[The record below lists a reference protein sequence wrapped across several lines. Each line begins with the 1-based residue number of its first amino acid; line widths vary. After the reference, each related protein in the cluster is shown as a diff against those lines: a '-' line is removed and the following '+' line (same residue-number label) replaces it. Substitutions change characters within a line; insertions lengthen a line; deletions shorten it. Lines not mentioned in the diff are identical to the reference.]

1 MSVEELTE
9 KKESSGLR
17 VSILGV
23 GGAGNN
29 LLSHA
34 ISGGV
39 SPRQCVAV
47 NTDRNQLSTSRAKNK
62 VLLTETSDLARW
74 NARDDLAN
82 VRMLA
87 NRVSPFTRESDFTI
101 LLTGLGGVTGTMAGP
116 AIAQINR
123 GQARPVIS
131 IVALPFIHERDRRFL
146 ALRGL
151 KRMVASSDCTVVVDN
166 AVELKKTSTSE
177 RGADEIASLAVRSL
191 SEVVAMGSSAVSQRI
206 LSVMRL
212 GQVATVC
219 VAPVS
224 SSERIQPAIIEAL
237 QTPSARLPLSKAR
250 GAVLLYHGLEPLS
263 GGQAL
268 HAYEA
273 VSSLVGHD
281 VEFVQLSTRS
291 TMVPGV
297 SVFLTGYSYSMAIRT
312 FVDLIEDLYDM
323 EYGERS
329 ETGEIGLPVR
339 LYQMEG
345 Q

>member
-9 KKESSGLR
+9 EKESSGLR
-17 VSILGV
+17 VSILGI

-39 SPRQCVAV
+39 SPRQCIAV
-47 NTDRNQLSTSRAKNK
+47 NTDRNQLSASHAKNK
-62 VLLTETSDLARW
+62 VLLTETRDLAIG
-74 NARDDLAN
+74 NARNDLAN

-87 NRVSPFTRESDFTI
+87 NRVSPFTQESDFTI

-116 AIAQINR
+116 AIAQLNR

-151 KRMVASSDCTVVVDN
+151 KRMVASSDCTVVIDN
-166 AVELKKTSTSE
+166 AAELKQTSSSG

-224 SSERIQPAIIEAL
+224 SSERTQPAIIDAL
-237 QTPSARLPLSKAR
+237 QTPSARLPLSKAK
-250 GAVLLYHGLEPLS
+250 GAVLLYHGRESLS

-291 TMVPGV
+291 ATVPGV

-323 EYGERS
+323 EYGEGS
-329 ETGEIGLPVR
+329 EAGEIGLPVR

>member
-9 KKESSGLR
+9 EKGSARSR
-17 VSILGV
+17 VAILGI

-39 SPRQCVAV
+39 SPTQCVAV
-47 NTDRNQLSTSRAKNK
+47 NTDRNQLSACHAKNK
-62 VLLTETSDLARW
+62 ILITGNSLRRTTHDELD
-74 NARDDLAN
+74 N
-82 VRMLA
+82 VRTLA
-87 NRVSPFTRESDFTI
+87 NRVSPFTSESDFTI
-101 LLTGLGGVTGTMAGP
+101 LLTGLGGVMGTMAGP
-116 AIAQINR
+116 AIAELNR
-123 GQARPVIS
+123 GQAKPVVS

-151 KRMVASSDCTVVVDN
+151 KRMVESSDCTVVVDN
-166 AVELKKTSTSE
+166 AVEFNQASSSG

-191 SEVVAMGSSAVSQRI
+191 SEVVAMGSSALNHRI

-219 VAPVS
+219 AAAIR
-224 SSERIQPAIIEAL
+224 SSERIQSGIIEAL
-237 QTPSARLPLSKAR
+237 QAPSAELPLSMAK

-263 GGQAL
+263 EPQAIQ
-268 HAYEA
+268 AYEA

-291 TMVPGV
+291 AGVSRV
-297 SVFLTGYSYSMAIRT
+297 SVFLTGYSYS
-312 FVDLIEDLYDM
+312 
-323 EYGERS
+323 
-329 ETGEIGLPVR
+329 
-339 LYQMEG
+339 
-345 Q
+345 